1 MALPIT
7 VPYTFGNATT
17 AIPLSNLDSDYATV
31 YQAVNGIGN
40 GSVALANVTITG
52 GTVSNV
58 SGVVPTP
65 FTANGVVYASSTSA
79 LATGSAL
86 TFNGSA
92 TTPLVK
98 VAGTSTNASSQDF
111 TTNSAAQR
119 TTIGVEQSAG
129 GGLFSGSS
137 AYAAVFGSAGASN
150 TQFATNNTVQM
161 TLDTSGNLGLGVT
174 PFTWA
179 SGWKAFQIG
188 AYGNFSALSNQI
200 NLSTNAYYSAASS
213 WIYQN
218 TNPATNYAQVGGQHI
233 WQNAASGTATNAISF
248 INAMTLDASGNLIVG
263 GTSALGNTTNRGN
276 ITLNGTSSALY
287 SLGVG
292 GVLKGFL
299 NHGGTN
305 LELQNTANGILSFS
319 TNATEAMRIDS
330 SGNLLVGTTSA
341 TVSGTGQFY
350 ATSNVNGWYGGTF
363 INNNTTGPYGILVQ
377 MASASGPNYLAI
389 FRYGG
394 TNQCLI
400 NFNGNIVNTNN
411 SYGAIS
417 DVKLKENIVDA
428 TPKLADLMQVKVR
441 SYNLKSDPTHKQLG
455 VVAQE
460 LEQVF
465 PSMVEESKDKDEENN
480 DLGTTT
486 KTVKYSVFVPMLIKA
501 MQEQQVLIT
510 AQQSTI
516 QSLTERITV
525 LENK

>member
-276 ITLNGTSSALY
+276 ITLNGTSSAFY
-287 SLGVG
+287 SFGVG

-299 NHGGTN
+299 NHGGTD
-305 LELQNTANGILSFS
+305 LELQNSANGILSFS
-319 TNATEAMRIDS
+319 TNGTERTRIDS
-330 SGNLLVGTTSA
+330 SGNLLIGYTSSNGAYKLQVNSQIFATSA
-341 TVSGTGQFY
+341 II
-350 ATSNVNGWYGGTF
+350 ATSDARYKTNVTPISNGLSLVNKLNPVSFDWKEHSVHNFDTKNTNVGFLAQDVQEVLKDEIYLNSVIRKNETELPDGTKEEF
-363 INNNTTGPYGILVQ
+363 LGLSDSSLIPILVK
-377 MASASGPNYLAI
+377 AI
-389 FRYGG
+389 
-394 TNQCLI
+394 
-400 NFNGNIVNTNN
+400 
-411 SYGAIS
+411 
-417 DVKLKENIVDA
+417 
-428 TPKLADLMQVKVR
+428 
-441 SYNLKSDPTHKQLG
+441 
-455 VVAQE
+455 QE
-460 LEQVF
+460 L
-465 PSMVEESKDKDEENN
+465 
-480 DLGTTT
+480 TTR
-486 KTVKYSVFVPMLIKA
+486 L
-501 MQEQQVLIT
+501 
-510 AQQSTI
+510 
-516 QSLTERITV
+516 TV

>member
-276 ITLNGTSSALY
+276 ITLNGTSSAFY
-287 SLGVG
+287 SFGVG

-299 NHGGTN
+299 NHGGTD
-305 LELQNTANGILSFS
+305 LELQNSANGILSFS
-319 TNATEAMRIDS
+319 TNGTERTRIDS
-330 SGNLLVGTTSA
+330 SGNLLIGYTSSNGAYKLQVNSQIFATSA
-341 TVSGTGQFY
+341 II
-350 ATSNVNGWYGGTF
+350 ATSDARYKTNVTPISNGLSLVNKLNPVSFDWKEHSVHNFDTKNTNVGFLAQDVQEVLKNEIYLNSVIRKNETELPDGTKEEF
-363 INNNTTGPYGILVQ
+363 LGLSDSSLIPILVK
-377 MASASGPNYLAI
+377 AI
-389 FRYGG
+389 
-394 TNQCLI
+394 
-400 NFNGNIVNTNN
+400 
-411 SYGAIS
+411 
-417 DVKLKENIVDA
+417 
-428 TPKLADLMQVKVR
+428 
-441 SYNLKSDPTHKQLG
+441 
-455 VVAQE
+455 QE
-460 LEQVF
+460 L
-465 PSMVEESKDKDEENN
+465 
-480 DLGTTT
+480 TTR
-486 KTVKYSVFVPMLIKA
+486 L
-501 MQEQQVLIT
+501 
-510 AQQSTI
+510 
-516 QSLTERITV
+516 TV